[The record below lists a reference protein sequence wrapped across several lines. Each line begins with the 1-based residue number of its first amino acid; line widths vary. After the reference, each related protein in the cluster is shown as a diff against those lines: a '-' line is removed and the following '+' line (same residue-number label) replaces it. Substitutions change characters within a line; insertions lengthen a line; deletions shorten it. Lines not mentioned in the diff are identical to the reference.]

1 MVRFLPGGYP
11 VPTRRIM
18 ELIVVTDVLLKPA
31 FGTVRLWAHRTLGVA
46 QPGSFRYGI
55 AEVLVI
61 LT

>member
-1 MVRFLPGGYP
+1 